1 MTESTTIRLPR
12 AMPLAQR
19 IREASR
25 QVSEWITALDVPSDD
40 ERDRIQ
46 LTKQDHSSSEYCY
59 QYSIIKRRDLSVSD
73 VTIRRK

>member
-1 MTESTTIRLPR
+1 MTESTTIKLPR

-25 QVSEWITALDVPSDD
+25 QVTEWVSELEVPFDD

-46 LTKQDHSSSEYCY
+46 LVKHEQNTNEFCY
-59 QYSIIKRRDLSVSD
+59 HYSIIKRKDLSVSD
-73 VTIRRK
+73 VTIRKK